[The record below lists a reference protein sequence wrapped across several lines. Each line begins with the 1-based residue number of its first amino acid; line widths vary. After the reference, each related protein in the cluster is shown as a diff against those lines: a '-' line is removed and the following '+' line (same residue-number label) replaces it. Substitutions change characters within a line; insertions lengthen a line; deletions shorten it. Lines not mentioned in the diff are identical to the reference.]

1 MNGGHFLV
9 SLREVNNSEKMLSL
23 NSIIKAHLKFWE
35 DNIYAEKKTDGVT
48 LKLHTQFDEMT
59 NKISECQ
66 LNEES
71 KEVAVSIVSYVTK
84 TLSSRSGCNQCKEK
98 LIFNNKDNG
107 YDHGKYLSLL
117 SHEVLTVP
125 S

>member
-23 NSIIKAHLKFWE
+23 NSIIKTHLNFWE

-84 TLSSRSGCNQCKEK
+84 TLSSQLDCNQCKEK

-117 SHEVLTVP
+117 SHEVLTV
-125 S
+125 SS

>member
-1 MNGGHFLV
+1 MNSGHFLV

-23 NSIIKAHLKFWE
+23 NSIIKAHLNFWE

-84 TLSSRSGCNQCKEK
+84 TLSSQLDCNQCKEK

-117 SHEVLTVP
+117 SQEVLTVP

>member
-1 MNGGHFLV
+1 
-9 SLREVNNSEKMLSL
+9 
-23 NSIIKAHLKFWE
+23 
-35 DNIYAEKKTDGVT
+35 
-48 LKLHTQFDEMT
+48 MT

-84 TLSSRSGCNQCKEK
+84 TLSSQLDCNQCKEK

-117 SHEVLTVP
+117 SQEVLTVP